1 MRKQET
7 MSKAKVLIVEDEIIT
22 AVALRNALQ
31 EMGFSIC
38 SLATSGEKAIK
49 TAEYE
54 LPDIVLMD
62 IKLKGEIDGMEAAR
76 EIHSRFG
83 IPTIYMSGYPKE
95 TVLKQAGIQEPY
107 EYLSKPV
114 EDLDMKKT
122 IDSALQKHKE
132 DLGKKEE

>member
-1 MRKQET
+1 

-22 AVALRNALQ
+22 AAALRNALQ

-38 SLATSGEKAIK
+38 SLTTSGEKAIK
-49 TAEYE
+49 TAEHE

-62 IKLKGEIDGMEAAR
+62 VNLSCEMDGIKAAR

-83 IPTIYMSGYPKE
+83 IPIIYMSGYPKE

-114 EDLDMKKT
+114 ENLDMKKA
-122 IDSALQKHKE
+122 IDSALHKHKE
-132 DLGKKEE
+132 DLGE